1 MEDKVTKIAR
11 ILELSSTETRDNA
24 LSSFIENVIFFFDN
38 TPLSANDILEFVNGL
53 FGVKPIESE
62 VQSIINNLLSKGD
75 ILIAGNTYKLS
86 DEKFLQI
93 KKSALKA
100 EESST
105 KRQRRFGLLIRE
117 FGEISDDE
125 AGELWN
131 VFNEYLYD
139 SFYQYGEYALTN
151 FVQNNNDSTGKLVN
165 GSSYS
170 LAIQKFT
177 SPNLKS
183 IFQRLVMVFV
193 EKLNSEDISYLE
205 SLANKTL
212 SFYSLGLPKDL
223 HEEILDSQMS
233 WTILVDTNFLYSILD
248 LHKNTETQACFE
260 LLKLV
265 KELNLNVKFK
275 YLPATINELKRK
287 KPEFDEIIPRVAFT
301 HQQIRALL
309 NSNRLDSF
317 SEIYYENLLNN
328 PNTLHPSQIVDT
340 SEKVITK
347 AYGIELYNS
356 KFEQISEDMLNH
368 MIAEYERYIQIKNE
382 ARREKGIYDDIIKH
396 PKQIWHDVFL
406 REAIEYLQMKENGTQ
421 IQTFSEI
428 KYLSVTLDKLLID
441 FDKYEIKKQNK
452 VIPNFFKPSF
462 LLQRIQKFAPIV
474 TDNYKKAFIT
484 AISSFNFY
492 DQNVKRSKDV
502 QKFVSY
508 YRSKGLNDE
517 KTLLN
522 LITDDLFLDNF
533 FGQDT
538 NDDEFFESEISKKIG
553 EIHKQNEEKEKEIQ
567 RLKERNNITGNEVK
581 IVTKQVVEKESKI
594 SELDSILKKTLEQS
608 KFKEEQSNKTLI
620 EKDIALNILSKKLE
634 KTGNENRYKEEIRNY
649 EDSKREYIDNQWKEQ
664 IKHQYKLFEHT
675 LIWLLVPISIGIVC
689 YFESWSDKLK
699 YTISGVTSLVSFLL
713 SYKNK
718 EHFQFSRNYLWSR
731 SKTEAKYRKEYKSKY
746 EKENPKP
753 TLPSNSD
760 EINP

>member
-38 TPLSANDILEFVNGL
+38 TPLSASDILEFVDGL

-62 VQSIINNLLSKGD
+62 VQNVISNLLSKGD
-75 ILIAGNTYKLS
+75 ILIAQNTYKLS
-86 DEKFLQI
+86 DEKYLQT
-93 KKSALKA
+93 KKAALEA
-100 EESST
+100 EESSD
-105 KRQRRFGLLIRE
+105 KRQERFNLLIRE
-117 FGEISDDE
+117 FGVISDIE
-125 AGELWN
+125 AKELWK

-151 FVQNNNDSTGKLVN
+151 FVQDNSENAGRLVN
-165 GSSYS
+165 GSPYS
-170 LAIQKFT
+170 SAIQKFN
-177 SPNLKS
+177 SSEMRS

-193 EKLNSEDISYLE
+193 KKLSSEDISYLE

-223 HEEILDSQMS
+223 HEEILDSQIS

-287 KPEFDEIIPRVAFT
+287 KPEFDEIIPRIAFT
-301 HQQIRALL
+301 HQQIKALL
-309 NSNRLDSF
+309 SSNRLDSF

-328 PNTLHPSQIVDT
+328 SSTLHPSQIVDT

-356 KFEQISEDMLNH
+356 KFEQISDDTLNH
-368 MIAEYERYIQIKNE
+368 MISEYERYIQIKNE
-382 ARREKGIYDDIIKH
+382 ARREKGMFDDISKH
-396 PKQIWHDVFL
+396 PKQIWHDVLL
-406 REAIEYLQMKENGTQ
+406 REAVEYLQMKESSTQ

-441 FDKYEIKKQNK
+441 FDKYEIQKQNK
-452 VIPNFFKPSF
+452 IIPNFFKPSF
-462 LLQRIQKFAPIV
+462 LLQRIQKFSPIV

-517 KTLLN
+517 KILLN

-533 FGQDT
+533 FKQDT
-538 NDDEFFESEISKKIG
+538 NDDEFFESEISKKMD
-553 EIHKQNEEKEKEIQ
+553 EIRRQNEEKEKEIQ
-567 RLKERNNITGNEVK
+567 RLKERNSITGNEVK
-581 IVTKQVVEKESKI
+581 IVAKQVVEKESKI
-594 SELDSILKKTLEQS
+594 SELDSILKETIEQS
-608 KFKEEQSNKTLI
+608 KFKEEQSNKVLI
-620 EKDIALNILSKKLE
+620 EQGIQLNIISEKLE
-634 KTGNENRYKEEIRNY
+634 KAENEKRYKEEIHSY
-649 EDSKREYIDNQWKEQ
+649 ENDKKEYIDNQWKEQ
-664 IKHQYKLFEHT
+664 VKYSNKLFEHIA
-675 LIWLLVPISIGIVC
+675 IWALVPVSIIIVC
-689 YFESWSDKLK
+689 YFESWSSMLK
-699 YTISGVTSLVSFLL
+699 YVIAGVTSLVSLLL

-718 EHFQFSRNYLWSR
+718 DQFNFSRNYLWSR
-731 SKTEAKYRKEYKSKY
+731 DKTEAKYKKDYKSKY
-746 EKENPKP
+746 EKENPRP
-753 TLPSNSD
+753 TLSL
-760 EINP
+760 NP